1 MSARGARA
9 QVYGLQLT
17 TIAKGAFLIRAS
29 IVFTP
34 ILSTIAGDVVPR
46 GLWAGA
52 LLGFAGAL
60 RSLLRA
66 PLAAGG
72 AASGVLSAVSPALRV
87 WRCREPAGAA
97 MGSARAFLLSSV
109 SRAHPRCCALR
120 SCVRPCQARCSNMR
134 RAVRR
139 AATRARL

>member
-52 LLGFAGAL
+52 LLGFAGAPMPRRGR
-60 RSLLRA
+60 RSSQAALRA
-66 PLAAGG
+66 
-72 AASGVLSAVSPALRV
+72 
-87 WRCREPAGAA
+87 
-97 MGSARAFLLSSV
+97 AF
-109 SRAHPRCCALR
+109 
-120 SCVRPCQARCSNMR
+120 
-134 RAVRR
+134 
-139 AATRARL
+139 